1 MQRMPRSRSSRRS
14 SRTSRCW
21 FRRGW
26 RQRRLRRRYAR
37 RAVRCSNGLPSSIS
51 MKARAS
57 PRECARSRTGCVF
70 GPGTAPSP
78 TPMRRPRSA
87 GSSSD
92 SRMSTES
99 SAAERGTTAEEL
111 KRLRAVVQRLLLDW
125 EQWRSR
131 AQTAEAR
138 ARELDGALRDVTSG
152 AVDPLALKQRVDAL
166 EQENRFLA
174 RRLDRARESA
184 KRISARLQFL
194 DEDR

>member
-1 MQRMPRSRSSRRS
+1 
-14 SRTSRCW
+14 
-21 FRRGW
+21 
-26 RQRRLRRRYAR
+26 
-37 RAVRCSNGLPSSIS
+37 
-51 MKARAS
+51 
-57 PRECARSRTGCVF
+57 
-70 GPGTAPSP
+70 
-78 TPMRRPRSA
+78 
-87 GSSSD
+87 
-92 SRMSTES
+92 MSTES